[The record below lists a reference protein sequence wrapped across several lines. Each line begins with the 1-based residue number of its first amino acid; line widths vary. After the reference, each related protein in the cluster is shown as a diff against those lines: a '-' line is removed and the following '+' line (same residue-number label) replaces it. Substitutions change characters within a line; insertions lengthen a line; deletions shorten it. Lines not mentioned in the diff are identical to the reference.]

1 MKGIIKKLFTL
12 FLAILTIITVT
23 SCGKSK
29 KDAIAYNPNLGDIVR
44 DDDLNM
50 DMFDGYDLN
59 QMEVKEP
66 DKFCSTYMDVDPNFG
81 LNLYVKN
88 AHLGAEQ
95 LKEAVK
101 ITDSKQNEVPIEL
114 TEVAFNDTLEHPDTF
129 KLASDEP
136 TGFKKGEIYTVTL
149 DDSENVFF
157 QDRDESIKKV
167 MFNVKEEDKDE
178 FELVDGYTFYDVNK
192 VSDFEGFG
200 DYDTFLIYSGKFD
213 NKVGDIVGFKDPKET
228 DEKAEKYFIKITK
241 IENLKKNK
249 YKIHYVSP
257 EAKEL
262 FKQVD
267 CHVDHKQVDMNK
279 YLSLKTKE
287 DIIKQLKESTFVE
300 ECMAHAA
307 YAYNY
312 DKQLLAD
319 GQSFWDNV
327 YINLSFN
334 LTDNG
339 FVFGV
344 SMSYTFTFKSG
355 WRVMLV
361 ANAKFSYSMAVSG
374 DAELETFLG
383 IPTGL
388 SLSASAENDVQFGI
402 EFRAVVANPKF
413 NPDWVEATPQ
423 NYKWSDAQKAV
434 KELKNKWLDKGA
446 GDVNRDA
453 VEGDTLMLN
462 IGWISFRI
470 AGWIAFDFD
479 LYLCLKNQL
488 NITIGLGYTYSYHSV
503 MISYSSSSGNND
515 SGCSPS
521 AIREHALNGSFAG
534 SYSAEVYLK
543 LRLSIYITGLKWL
556 ACFYMDIDA
565 GFYFEIGGIVEL
577 NFDFVSDMAD
587 VSGAF
592 YLEFGIFIRITL
604 NFYIIG
610 LIQPNYTLLDK
621 RLPAIKFTVDN
632 HLKERGADEHPT
644 INLNNTMTNANA
656 TQLLTYNV
664 FDPKAFG
671 SVVKNYSYDEE
682 SVFFEMF
689 LEPIGKYKMF
699 DNFEVEDSRVKFENG
714 YFIVDETVA
723 ALDTKITYKYY
734 DISGEKYDDYAFIH
748 YVSDRAVTL
757 TFDGLN
763 PQLYLPGDIAVFP
776 EPTTIAGKVFKG
788 YKYDGVLYH
797 SYDKFIVPDHNV
809 DFEVVYIENK
819 TFTVEYYDG
828 IGNLV
833 YTEKVF
839 NQDAAKGPDASVRD
853 AKMSDEYGFVCYDQS
868 IDCITKDMKVNAIY
882 TRKGDR

>member
-1 MKGIIKKLFTL
+1 MKPIIRKFFIL
-12 FLAILTIITVT
+12 FLSIITVIT
-23 SCGKSK
+23 ITACGKKK
-29 KDAIAYNPNLGDIVR
+29 KDFVSYNPNLETYQT
-44 DDDLNM
+44 DDDIDM
-50 DMFDGYDLN
+50 DMFDGYELTN
-59 QMEVKEP
+59 MEVKEP
-66 DKFCSTYMDVDPNFG
+66 DKFCSTYMDVEPDFG

-95 LKEAVK
+95 IKEAVK
-101 ITDSKQNEVPIEL
+101 VTDSKQNEIPLNLEL
-114 TEVAFNDTLEHPDTF
+114 VTFNDELDHPDTF
-129 KLASDEP
+129 CLTSDEP
-136 TGFKKGEIYTVTL
+136 SGYKKGEIYTVTL

-157 QDRDESIKKV
+157 QDRDESIKKM
-167 MFNVKEEDKDE
+167 MFSVKEEDKNTLE
-178 FELVDGYTFYDVNK
+178 MVEGYTFYDSTK
-192 VSDFEGFG
+192 VSYFEGYD
-200 DYDTFLIYSGKFD
+200 DYDTYLIYNGSFD
-213 NKVGDIVGFKDPKET
+213 QKVGDIVGFKNPKNED
-228 DEKAEKYFIKITK
+228 DEKYYIKITK
-241 IENLKKNK
+241 IEKLSKKS
-249 YKIHYVSP
+249 YKINYVSP
-257 EAKEL
+257 SAKEL

-267 CHVDHKQVDMNK
+267 CHVDHKLVDMNK
-279 YLSLKTKE
+279 YLTLKAKD
-287 DIIKQLKESTFVE
+287 DIINQLKESTFVE

-334 LTDNG
+334 ITDNG
-339 FVFGV
+339 FTLGI
-344 SMSYTFTFKSG
+344 SMTYTFTLKSG
-355 WRVMLV
+355 WRIMLV
-361 ANAKFSYSMAVSG
+361 ANAKFEYTLTVSG
-374 DAELETFLG
+374 DAELDTFLG

-388 SLSASAENDVQFGI
+388 SLSASAENDVRFGI

-413 NPDWVEATPQ
+413 NPDWVEATPK

-434 KELKNKWLDKGA
+434 KELKNKWLETGGA
-446 GDVNRDA
+446 NTNRDA

-479 LYLCLKNQL
+479 LYICLKNQL

-503 MISYSSSSGNND
+503 MVSYSSSSGSSD

-521 AIREHALNGSFAG
+521 KIREHAINGSFAG

-565 GFYFEIGGIVEL
+565 GLYFEIGGVVEL

-610 LIQPNYTLLDK
+610 IVHPSYTLLDK

-632 HLKERGADEHPT
+632 HIKERGEDEHPT
-644 INLNNTMTNANA
+644 IDLCNTVTSAKA

-664 FDPKAFG
+664 FDPKALG
-671 SVVKNYSYDEE
+671 SVVKNYEYNQE
-682 SVFFEMF
+682 SVFYEMF
-689 LEPIGKYKMF
+689 TEPIGKYKMF
-699 DNFEVEDSRVKFENG
+699 DNFNVEDPRVRFEKG
-714 YFIVDETVA
+714 YFIVDDDVA
-723 ALDTKITYKYY
+723 TLDTKITYKYY

-748 YVSDRAVTL
+748 YVSDRAVTVS
-757 TFDGLN
+757 FDGLA
-763 PQLYLPGDIAVFP
+763 PQLYLPGDKIDFP
-776 EPTTIAGKVFKG
+776 KPQNISGKVFKG
-788 YKYDGVLYH
+788 FKCDGILYRTF
-797 SYDKFIVPDHNV
+797 DEFVVPDHDVSFETIYV
-809 DFEVVYIENK
+809 DDK

-828 IGNLV
+828 VGNLV
-833 YTEKVF
+833 YSEKVF
-839 NQDAAKGPDASVRD
+839 NQDAALGPDASIRD
-853 AKMSDEYGFVCYDQS
+853 AKMTDEYEFVCYDQS

-882 TRKGDR
+882 TRRGDR